1 MSTKQNWA
9 CALCGETFTRRSSGN
24 RHNLNLHSGVSIIVR
39 FTDFVIGVLDGRYKP
54 PEPLA
59 TPIRRKSLQNFLD
72 NKPINQHNK
81 MSYFNGDRHETN
93 NNYNSYHKP
102 FVKSYS
108 QDESSSR
115 NFLLD
120 NAAIIDSIIGKY
132 EDKLK
137 PFLSPGEIHKFVIQ
151 FIIYPACT
159 FIDNNDDFNRHLKY
173 LDNSL
178 GYLRIIGRLKN
189 NNVLVPTNNTKLNP
203 SDISLNK
210 FPNNMSLQDFK
221 DYCFG

>member
-137 PFLSPGEIHKFVIQ
+137 PFLSQRGIQIFVNQ
-151 FIIYPACT
+151 YIIYPACT

-210 FPNNMSLQDFK
+210 FPNNMSLGF
-221 DYCFG
+221 